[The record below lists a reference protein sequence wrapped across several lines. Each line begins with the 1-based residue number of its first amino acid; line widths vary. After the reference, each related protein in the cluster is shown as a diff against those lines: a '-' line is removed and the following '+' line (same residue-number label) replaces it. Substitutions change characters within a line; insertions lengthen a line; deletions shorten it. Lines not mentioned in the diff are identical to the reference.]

1 MLKLF
6 FWTGRWRWCWKVP
19 KSFQVR
25 SYSNFAILGGRQAAC
40 PCWRRLDCH
49 FCGIV
54 RLHRSV
60 EARITAVAFCI
71 CKCLGC
77 EGLSHGCAMQSLRSF
92 WRVTWGGK
100 LAQNAGFGNF
110 PHDLWRKPHSKH
122 LFWRVPN
129 WSQLLFG
136 GFARRS
142 GVFGAFACH
151 HPWWRGAFFVSSEGV
166 VQKCPRSYI
175 AITRVFSVAQEW
187 YQARQECRAREL
199 QSRVLQQCYR
209 KWDVDL

>member
-92 WRVTWGGK
+92 WRVTFGGS
-100 LAQNAGFGNF
+100 LVWNAGFGNF

-136 GFARRS
+136 GLVSLQHCFWMKARAEHSFWRLREEIWRFWSLCVSPSLVTWCVLCVKRGRS
-142 GVFGAFACH
+142 TK
-151 HPWWRGAFFVSSEGV
+151 VS
-166 VQKCPRSYI
+166 
-175 AITRVFSVAQEW
+175 
-187 YQARQECRAREL
+187 
-199 QSRVLQQCYR
+199 
-209 KWDVDL
+209 